1 VLELVEPR
9 QHELAQPQMVPRIT
23 HCIFDMDGLLID
35 TERVYTDAANEILS
49 KHQPGTQLT
58 WELKAKLMG
67 RTSVESG
74 RIFLES
80 TEINM
85 PLEEFLEELNAIQT
99 RLVRSASILP
109 GVESLIHHL
118 HNHNVPIAVATSST
132 RVKFAIKTQ
141 AHGDLF
147 SLFDS
152 ITCGDDEGITQGKP
166 APDIF
171 LTARSKLGNPPVE
184 NCLIFEDA
192 TNGIEAARRAGIP
205 AIWIPDPN
213 LLSLPRDKDFIEP
226 LETLKSMAD
235 FEPSKYGLPAYD

>member
-1 VLELVEPR
+1 M
-9 QHELAQPQMVPRIT
+9 APRIT

-49 KHQPGTQLT
+49 KHQPGTRLT

-67 RTSVESG
+67 RTARESA
-74 RIFLES
+74 RVFLES
-80 TEINM
+80 TKINM
-85 PLEEFLEELNAIQT
+85 PLEEFLEELLAIQR
-99 RLVRSASILP
+99 RLMHSVDLLP
-109 GVESLIHHL
+109 GVERLIHHL
-118 HNHNVPIAVATSST
+118 HNHNIPIAVATSST
-132 RVKFAIKTQ
+132 RTKLAIKTQ

-152 ITCGDDEGITQGKP
+152 VTCADDEGITQGKP

-171 LTARSKLGNPPVE
+171 LIARSKLGDPALE
-184 NCLIFEDA
+184 DCLIFEDA
-192 TNGIEAARRAGIP
+192 TVGIEAARRAGIP

-213 LLSLPRDKDFIEP
+213 LLSLPRDEDFIEP
-226 LETLKSMAD
+226 LETLKSMVD